1 MDINKE
7 YESFTFVQKTKSNKR
22 KFDDNPNE
30 ICKENELTSNNTFAN
45 HKTAEDSNLLGNEF
59 KQNIDKVEDFNSINP
74 KPKIFRIKKVPK
86 IFETHK
92 LGRPPKHKIKNKDL
106 RKGRFRQVNVNPK
119 IFNAGKKSMHNFI
132 SRYVNVEDFDLQE
145 PDINENGQNNHSYWK
160 QMSNKTPYEIYCNTI
175 PKRFEGDTLIE
186 EKKGEIRN
194 QKRKEL
200 YSKINKNKKQI
211 DAILGIKKYE
221 IVFKGLLFK
230 DFMIPYLNNKTR
242 IDKYHEKYGLIEL
255 DLKGFE
261 TYSQFNNYDYTKTK
275 KEEYKKHVLDI
286 INGKAKNRKRTK
298 KTKKFE

>member
-1 MDINKE
+1 
-7 YESFTFVQKTKSNKR
+7 
-22 KFDDNPNE
+22 
-30 ICKENELTSNNTFAN
+30 
-45 HKTAEDSNLLGNEF
+45 
-59 KQNIDKVEDFNSINP
+59 
-74 KPKIFRIKKVPK
+74 
-86 IFETHK
+86 
-92 LGRPPKHKIKNKDL
+92 
-106 RKGRFRQVNVNPK
+106 
-119 IFNAGKKSMHNFI
+119 MHNFI

-145 PDINENGQNNHSYWK
+145 PDINENGQNNHAYWK